1 MVAIEQGGTS
11 ETAIDGISETIN
23 SMIKSSY
30 SLVADQFPSEKYLR
44 NSCILIKTLDTGE
57 GET

>member
-23 SMIKSSY
+23 SMNKSSY
-30 SLVADQFPSEKYLR
+30 FLVADRFPSEKYLK
-44 NSCILIKTLDTGE
+44 NSGIFIKNLHTGE